1 MIFNYFIWYITE
13 LCMLYSF
20 ASGKEYF
27 FQIILGNGV
36 TKITKL
42 PSSQGNPWLLDV
54 LGLDD
59 GQYTLCFCSVCN
71 EMMAF
76 EKTTLKQLLNRGQRT
91 LGWNFL
97 NDWWTKHQEQQ
108 QIQNNFQSNKVCWLS
123 NMTKQI
129 IHGLHT
135 ILHISVCINTN
146 SHPTKPFNNLEH
158 RSKKKKNIEYKLIL
172 SWRHLYYSW
181 SKLRIDYN
189 EIKKLEIHQVIGLGA
204 QSLRANLVARKIT

>member
-1 MIFNYFIWYITE
+1 
-13 LCMLYSF
+13 MLYSF

-42 PSSQGNPWLLDV
+42 PSSQGNPCLLDV

-97 NDWWTKHQEQQ
+97 ND
-108 QIQNNFQSNKVCWLS
+108 
-123 NMTKQI
+123 
-129 IHGLHT
+129 
-135 ILHISVCINTN
+135 
-146 SHPTKPFNNLEH
+146 
-158 RSKKKKNIEYKLIL
+158 
-172 SWRHLYYSW
+172 
-181 SKLRIDYN
+181 
-189 EIKKLEIHQVIGLGA
+189 
-204 QSLRANLVARKIT
+204 